1 MGTSLQGTVALVTGA
16 SSGIGE
22 ATARELA
29 MRGAAV
35 AVLARRTDR
44 LKALAER
51 IEQAGGTAVVI
62 EADVTDPEQVHA
74 AVERTVQTWGRL
86 DILINNAGV
95 ARPKSIADATVED
108 LEFVVRVN
116 LLGSLYC
123 AHAALP
129 HLLRAAETAER
140 KVADLVNISSLSG
153 RNYRKGSSVYTATKH
168 AVNAYS
174 ECLRKEV
181 ASSNV
186 RVSVVEPARVETELF
201 PPEVWNSH
209 RTTDQDA
216 TPPLRPED
224 VADAIGYA
232 VSRPAHVA
240 LSDLLIR
247 PARLER

>member
-1 MGTSLQGTVALVTGA
+1 MGTDLQGTVALVTGA

-22 ATARELA
+22 ATAIELA
-29 MRGAAV
+29 RRGAAV
-35 AVLARRTDR
+35 AVLARRADR
-44 LKALAER
+44 LKALADR
-51 IEQAGGTAVVI
+51 ITQAGGTAAVVA
-62 EADVTDPEQVHA
+62 ADVTEAEQVHE
-74 AVERTVQTWGRL
+74 AVEQVVRNWGRL

-95 ARPKSIADATVED
+95 ARPKTIAEATVAD
-108 LEFVVRVN
+108 LDFVVRVN

-181 ASSNV
+181 ATANV

-201 PPEVWNSH
+201 PPEVWGRH
-209 RTTDQDA
+209 READQDY

-224 VADAIGYA
+224 VAEAIGYS

-247 PARLER
+247 PTRLER